1 MAVPILGLL
10 GSFLDVVSTG
20 LKLANTK
27 LSRKYLD
34 EETELRLKLQALS
47 ERPYDDQDDVLYEQT
62 VSSLKIWAD
71 GSKNAMELAKSEGT

>member
-1 MAVPILGLL
+1 MAVPIFGLL
-10 GSFLDVVSTG
+10 GSFMDVVSEG

-34 EETELRLKLQALS
+34 EETELRLKLKALT

-62 VSSLKIWAD
+62 VGSLKIWAD
-71 GSKNAMELAKSEGT
+71 GAKNAMELAKSEGT